1 MNFNRA
7 ALLLSLLV
15 LLFFVSTSSG
25 LADLSAAQDALRA
38 LQLKLV
44 GQKVRQLQDD
54 ILQFAKQGSVSS
66 APSSAPTPTPEGMS
80 QRIQTEL
87 TALESLVASLKPRAL
102 DERIAALQ
110 SRINAISQEIQTAT
124 GARLQQLQADL
135 QVTLAD
141 YEGLQQEVH
150 DALDATLKEQQ
161 AAALRQQIK
170 ILQEKIL
177 LLPRQAPSS
186 PPQFST
192 LQDQVQKVQLKLI
205 QAQIVAIQQ
214 KIQQLQGQ

>member
-7 ALLLSLLV
+7 ALLFSLLV
-15 LLFFVSTSSG
+15 LVFFVSTSAG
-25 LADLSAAQDALRA
+25 LANLSAAQDQLRA
-38 LQLKLV
+38 IQLKLV

-54 ILQFAKQGSVSS
+54 ILQFAKSKPAVSVQS
-66 APSSAPTPTPEGMS
+66 PTPTPEEMS

-87 TALESLVASLKPRAL
+87 AALESLVASLKPRVL
-102 DERIAALQ
+102 DERIAALEA
-110 SRINAISQEIQTAT
+110 RINAINQEIQSASGT
-124 GARLQQLQADL
+124 RLQQLQVDL

-141 YEGLQQEVH
+141 YESLQQEVH

-177 LLPRQAPSS
+177 LLPHQTSSS

-192 LQDQVQKVQLKLI
+192 LQDQIQKTQMKLI
-205 QAQIVAIQQ
+205 QAQAAAIQQ
-214 KIQQLQGQ
+214 KIDQIKGQ